1 MREGKGEGRGKE
13 EGGGELE
20 ARGFG
25 GGEDGM
31 EGVDGTTVVLEA
43 SSIAELAAAFGES
56 DESSE
61 TAGTVEDDL
70 SHVSRQ
76 YESSQTG
83 VCSR

>member
-1 MREGKGEGRGKE
+1 MGDSPSPFSSERESSRGRLREGKGEGRGKE

-43 SSIAELAAAFGES
+43 SSMAELAVAFG
-56 DESSE
+56 D
-61 TAGTVEDDL
+61 AGG
-70 SHVSRQ
+70 S
-76 YESSQTG
+76 
-83 VCSR
+83 